1 MDTNLFS
8 RMVKELLADTGSAVV
23 PGFGKFSV
31 EDVPASFS
39 DRGFTLNPPYRR
51 VSFTLSD
58 ETDDTLASL
67 YAASNDLDIRKSQSV
82 VLDYVVKLKDEL
94 RSSRTVVLPEF
105 GQLRQAGRNCVVFV
119 PDEGLSIFPQFD
131 LLLPLSLKSR
141 NFTAAA
147 DEHPADAGV
156 GTLQEPKMDSETGQ
170 ETTSGV
176 LADSELL
183 EGETVPEKSGGLS
196 GFWKAVIVIAAVC
209 LILLL
214 ALAVLGRLAPDLV
227 DSLLY
232 NDAQL
237 EILRKAL

>member
-8 RMVKELLADTGSAVV
+8 RMVKELLADTGTAVV
-23 PGFGKFSV
+23 PCFGKFSV

-51 VSFTLSD
+51 VSFTLSE
-58 ETDDTLASL
+58 ETDDALASL
-67 YAASNDLDIRKSQSV
+67 YAESNDLDIRKSQSV

-131 LLLPLSLKSR
+131 LLFPLSLKSR
-141 NFTAAA
+141 NFAPVGPDTA
-147 DEHPADAGV
+147 
-156 GTLQEPKMDSETGQ
+156 SEA
-170 ETTSGV
+170 
-176 LADSELL
+176 LAESEVV
-183 EGETVPEKSGGLS
+183 EGESVLKESSGLS
-196 GFWKAVIVIAAVC
+196 GFWTAVIVVAAVS
-209 LILLL
+209 LTFLL

>member
-51 VSFTLSD
+51 VSFTLSE
-58 ETDDTLASL
+58 ETDDALASL
-67 YAASNDLDIRKSQSV
+67 YAESNDLDIRKSQSV

-131 LLLPLSLKSR
+131 LLIPLSLKSR
-141 NFTAAA
+141 NFTPTGPDTA
-147 DEHPADAGV
+147 
-156 GTLQEPKMDSETGQ
+156 SEA
-170 ETTSGV
+170 
-176 LADSELL
+176 LAESEVV
-183 EGETVPEKSGGLS
+183 EGESILKESSGLS
-196 GFWKAVIVIAAVC
+196 GFWTAVIVVAAVS
-209 LILLL
+209 LTFLL

>member
-51 VSFTLSD
+51 VSFTLSE
-58 ETDDTLASL
+58 ETDDALASL
-67 YAASNDLDIRKSQSV
+67 YAESNDLDIRRSQSV

-94 RSSRTVVLPEF
+94 RSSRNVVLPEF

-131 LLLPLSLKSR
+131 LLFPLSLKSR
-141 NFTAAA
+141 NFAAVTEESPMSVAAA
-147 DEHPADAGV
+147 ESEATPEPIAE
-156 GTLQEPKMDSETGQ
+156 QEIVEEEIQTGKT
-170 ETTSGV
+170 E
-176 LADSELL
+176 
-183 EGETVPEKSGGLS
+183 GLS
-196 GFWKAVIVIAAVC
+196 GFWTAVIVVAAVS
-209 LILLL
+209 LTFLL